1 MGTAKGSAMLVSML
15 TWATFQRSPLRST
28 KDPGSGTDLSPSMS
42 RSLSSVV
49 GSALYRNT
57 ICLAAPIP
65 SLLYCRT
72 ARGFRKAE
80 LVPLHHSADAH
91 VIGGAVPNFFYAHNP
106 GPPADKCTGGLSEFP
121 GRDNRKSKFL
131 PCAKPFAD
139 PKIEAMRRN

>member
-1 MGTAKGSAMLVSML
+1 
-15 TWATFQRSPLRST
+15 
-28 KDPGSGTDLSPSMS
+28 MS

-49 GSALYRNT
+49 GSALYLNT

-80 LVPLHHSADAH
+80 LVSLHHSADAH
-91 VIGGAVPNFFYAHNP
+91 VIGGAVPNFFHAHNP

-121 GRDNRKSKFL
+121 GRHNRKSKFL
-131 PCAKPFAD
+131 PCAKPLAD
-139 PKIEAMRRN
+139 PKIEAMRRNIACHARDRLPPCQHP